1 MAAVLHLG
9 MYTEGCMIGSQR
21 HPELVVE
28 NKFVEQV
35 LHRSCLRHPYLRY
48 KIRSLRSIC
57 SISVLRKTYSPL
69 AA

>member
-28 NKFVEQV
+28 NKFIEQV
-35 LHRSCLRHPYLRY
+35 LHRSCLRHLILGIKYDH
-48 KIRSLRSIC
+48 
-57 SISVLRKTYSPL
+57 
-69 AA
+69 